1 MSALVDVGL
10 VPAVDIT
17 GVVFASFIGSVSSGA
32 EYELIF
38 FLKAIPC
45 HVAAT
50 IVRGHDDECIV
61 GDACFLHGLDHLADG
76 PVGLHDEVTVG
87 ANRAFALEIFG
98 GRNRGVRAGQGHV
111 EEEWLLGFCLLGDIG
126 DGLFGDYRKHIDGFE
141 VGMSHA
147 FAEEFFLGGAFTDK
161 ALILDPNVRW
171 HIQGRRDAVEIIKA
185 DAVWAVGNLC
195 FPVNIIAGLRWRLLV
210 RRGHVHTQMPFA
222 EHAGGVAVF
231 LQHGGN
237 GLSPGLNQ
245 RGAKPPQHDLFEP
258 TAPVVTPGE
267 HAVTGGSAHCG
278 RAVRVHKLH
287 ALPGQAV
294 HVRGLDLAAVA
305 TVGLH
310 IPQSPVI
317 CENENHIGLRR
328 ACTSFGRPRACTL
341 VVRPLLRRGGLAL
354 RALGR
359 RSLKR
364 AQRSEKQKRYG
375 EAIEFHFFSLFAAV
389 GRMGV

>member
-1 MSALVDVGL
+1 MSRAWAVWSEKCFRGGALTHEAVVLNPDVGRHIEGCGNTIVVVKADGIRPVFDL
-10 VPAVDIT
+10 PLPVRIVFAGCFAIRRGEIHAQVPLADHA
-17 GVVFASFIGSVSSGA
+17 GVV
-32 EYELIF
+32 
-38 FLKAIPC
+38 
-45 HVAAT
+45 
-50 IVRGHDDECIV
+50 
-61 GDACFLHGLDHLADG
+61 
-76 PVGLHDEVTVG
+76 
-87 ANRAFALEIFG
+87 
-98 GRNRGVRAGQGHV
+98 
-111 EEEWLLGFCLLGDIG
+111 
-126 DGLFGDYRKHIDGFE
+126 
-141 VGMSHA
+141 
-147 FAEEFFLGGAFTDK
+147 
-161 ALILDPNVRW
+161 
-171 HIQGRRDAVEIIKA
+171 AV
-185 DAVWAVGNLC
+185 V
-195 FPVNIIAGLRWRLLV
+195 
-210 RRGHVHTQMPFA
+210 
-222 EHAGGVAVF
+222 

-237 GLSPGLNQ
+237 RLTTRLDQ
-245 RGAKPPQHDLFEP
+245 VWRKAIKHTRLLLA
-258 TAPVVTPGE
+258 APVVTPGE

-341 VVRPLLRRGGLAL
+341 VVRPLLLRGGLAL